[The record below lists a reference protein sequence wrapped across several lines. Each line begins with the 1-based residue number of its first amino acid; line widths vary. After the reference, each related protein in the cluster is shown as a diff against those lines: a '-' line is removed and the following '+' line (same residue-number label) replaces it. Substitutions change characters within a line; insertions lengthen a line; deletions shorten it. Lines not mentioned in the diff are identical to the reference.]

1 MRLAAKIV
9 VCIGFMLAATV
20 IPSVLSQEAIPEP
33 PRYSLD
39 DAITLVK
46 EKIGGRVLRAETL
59 QRDNLTVY
67 QIRIITDDGR
77 VRTINVDAQ
86 NGIEEYE

>member
-9 VCIGFMLAATV
+9 LCIGFMLAATG
-20 IPSVLSQEAIPEP
+20 ILPVLSQEATPDTL
-33 PRYSLD
+33 RYSLD
-39 DAITLVK
+39 DAISLVK
-46 EKIGGRVLRAETL
+46 EKIGGRVLRAETV

-86 NGIEEYE
+86 NGIED

>member
-1 MRLAAKIV
+1 MRPAGKIIVCLGFSIAAAL
-9 VCIGFMLAATV
+9 MQPA
-20 IPSVLSQEAIPEP
+20 LSQEPP
-33 PRYSLD
+33 PGNPRYSLD
-39 DAITLVK
+39 DAVALVK
-46 EKIGGRVLRAETL
+46 EKIGGRVLRAETS

-86 NGIEEYE
+86 NGIED

>member
-1 MRLAAKIV
+1 MKLVAKIIV
-9 VCIGFMLAATV
+9 GIGFVLAATFN
-20 IPSVLSQEAIPEP
+20 PPALSQEASSDT

-59 QRDNLTVY
+59 QHDNRTVY
-67 QIRIITDDGR
+67 QVRIITDDGR

-86 NGIEEYE
+86 SGIEE

>member
-1 MRLAAKIV
+1 MKLAAKII
-9 VCIGFMLAATV
+9 IGIGLVLAAAV
-20 IPSVLSQEAIPEP
+20 NPPALSQEANSDS

-46 EKIGGRVLRAETL
+46 EKVGGRVLRAETL
-59 QRDNLTVY
+59 QHDNRTVY
-67 QIRIITDDGR
+67 QVRIITDDGR

-86 NGIEEYE
+86 SGIEE

>member
-9 VCIGFMLAATV
+9 LCIGFMLAATG
-20 IPSVLSQEAIPEP
+20 ILPALSQEATPDTL
-33 PRYSLD
+33 RYSLD
-39 DAITLVK
+39 DAISLVK

-86 NGIEEYE
+86 NGIED

>member
-1 MRLAAKIV
+1 
-9 VCIGFMLAATV
+9 MLAATV
-20 IPSVLSQEAIPEP
+20 IPPALSQEATPDS

-46 EKIGGRVLRAETL
+46 EKIGGRVLRAEIL
-59 QRDNLTVY
+59 HRDNLTVY

-86 NGIEEYE
+86 NGIED

>member
-20 IPSVLSQEAIPEP
+20 TPPALPQETTPDS

-59 QRDNLTVY
+59 QRDNLIVY

-86 NGIEEYE
+86 NGIED

>member
-20 IPSVLSQEAIPEP
+20 IPPALSQEATPDTL
-33 PRYSLD
+33 RYSLD
-39 DAITLVK
+39 DAISLVK

-59 QRDNLTVY
+59 QRDNRTVY
-67 QIRIITDDGR
+67 EMRIITDDGR

-86 NGIEEYE
+86 NGIED

>member
-1 MRLAAKIV
+1 MRVAAKIV

-20 IPSVLSQEAIPEP
+20 IPPVLSQEATPDS

-86 NGIEEYE
+86 NGIED

>member
-20 IPSVLSQEAIPEP
+20 ILPALSQEATPDTL
-33 PRYSLD
+33 RYSLD
-39 DAITLVK
+39 DAISLVK

-86 NGIEEYE
+86 NGIED

>member
-20 IPSVLSQEAIPEP
+20 IPPALSQEATPDS

-59 QRDNLTVY
+59 HRDNLTVY

-86 NGIEEYE
+86 NGIED

>member
-1 MRLAAKIV
+1 MKLVAKIIV
-9 VCIGFMLAATV
+9 GIGFVLAATV
-20 IPSVLSQEAIPEP
+20 NPPALSQEASSDT

-46 EKIGGRVLRAETL
+46 EEIGGRVLRAETL
-59 QRDNLTVY
+59 QRDNRTVY
-67 QIRIITDDGR
+67 QVRIITDDGR

-86 NGIEEYE
+86 NGIEE